1 MKKTNLLFIILLGF
15 LLPVAAFSQSKGQLS
30 GTLTDSSGKKPIVYA
45 TITVFDAKDTSI
57 ITYRLSDEQGK
68 FKVPSLPLQKEL
80 RAVITATGFAVWRK
94 EFTLSQES
102 PLLDLGAIK
111 MTVDVKEMEEVLV
124 VAERPPVVVR
134 KDTIEFNA
142 SAFKTL
148 PTALVEDLLKKFPG
162 VDVDKE
168 GNITVNG
175 RKVNKMLVEGKEFFG
190 SDPKIASKNLPANLI
205 DKVQV
210 TDDKEELQ
218 RNPDLTSGE
227 VGQVINLKL
236 KKEIR
241 KGWFGKLY
249 AGAGTEDRYEG
260 GGIVN
265 MFRDTLQVSL
275 LGYSNN
281 LNRSGFGIQDVMNI
295 GGFGRNNIS
304 MMMVSSD
311 GGFALNDISFGGL
324 ASNSIQRSSG
334 AGINTNTLL
343 GKKTTLSM
351 QYFFGQNKTTLG
363 QTINTQQFFNDTTIT
378 TRNNNNGESVDNSH
392 RISAYLKVKLDSL
405 STLEYRPSFTLSKTD
420 NNSLMQSASFSNYEP
435 KLNESRNEQQK
446 STDGFATTQDLLY
459 NRQFKKAGRTLF
471 VNLNFRFNSN
481 DADQYNNAENIFY
494 KIPSTTSLHQL
505 RSQDQNTIN
514 TRFFFNYNEPLSK
527 AWSLRVTQTVEY
539 FGNKDY
545 IDTYEFDPL
554 TGKYTTPDP
563 DLTNG
568 LKRTGWRNNTY
579 AGIRYKYK
587 KFSITPALTLKNLDI
602 DNRFRKDPSIKQNFN
617 YLLPA
622 LAINWDKWSLNY
634 NINVTEPNVTDL
646 QPVINNTNQLYL
658 QLGNP
663 SLKPTVAHSIS
674 INSYFFDMKR
684 SLNYS
689 FNSNLSI
696 SNDGVIRERTVDDD
710 GVQTTR
716 PINADGVWS
725 AYMSMNIRKQ
735 YKFGKQWKFSAG
747 ASLWGNYN
755 QGLVIVN
762 QNRSTSRNFTL
773 TPNANISLNWND
785 KVEFNQRYGPSYN
798 KSTYESNVYPSL
810 KVWRHTTSSELVV
823 RMPKRIVWESTLDYN
838 YNPQV
843 AQGIQK
849 TAYRWNAAVNFLFLK
864 QDKGQ
869 LKLSVYD
876 LLNQNISVSRVVRE
890 NYIQDTESI
899 ILKRYFL
906 LTFTY
911 NIRNFGGKVGGKE
924 RLLLF

>member
-1 MKKTNLLFIILLGF
+1 MIKTNLLIVILVSF
-15 LLPVAAFSQSKGQLS
+15 LLPFNAFSQSKGQIS
-30 GTLTDSSGKKPIVYA
+30 GTLTDSSGKKPVVYA
-45 TITVFDAKDTSI
+45 TITVFNAKDTSI

-68 FKVPSLPLQKEL
+68 FKVPSLPLQTEL
-80 RAVITATGFAVWRK
+80 RVVVTATGFAVWRK
-94 EFTLSQES
+94 EFTLTEQS
-102 PLLDLGAIK
+102 PLLELGLTK
-111 MTVDVKEMEEVLV
+111 MQVDIKEMEEVLL

-210 TDDKEELQ
+210 TDDKEEQQ
-218 RNPDLTSGE
+218 RNPDLSAGE
-227 VGQVINLKL
+227 LGQVINLKL
-236 KKEIR
+236 KKSIR
-241 KGWFGKLY
+241 QGWFGKLY

-281 LNRSGFGIQDVMNI
+281 LNRSGFSVQDVMNI
-295 GGFGRNNIS
+295 GGFSRNNINS
-304 MMMVSSD
+304 MAVSSD
-311 GGFALNDISFGGL
+311 GGFALNDISFGGMTQ
-324 ASNSIQRSSG
+324 NGIQRSTG
-334 AGINTNTLL
+334 AGVNANTLL

-351 QYFFGQNKTTLG
+351 QYFFGQNKTIVG
-363 QTINTQQFFNDTTIT
+363 QTVNTEQFFNDTTLT
-378 TRNNNNGESVDNSH
+378 TRSTNNGEATDNSH
-392 RISAYLKVKLDSL
+392 RLSAYLKVKLDSL
-405 STLEYRPSFTLSKTD
+405 STFEYRPSFTFSKTD
-420 NNSLMQSASFSNYEP
+420 NNYLMQSSSFSNYEP
-435 KLNESRNEQQK
+435 KLNESTNEQIK
-446 STDGFATTQDLLY
+446 STDGFSTSHDLLY

-471 VNLNFRFNSN
+471 ANLNFRLNTN
-481 DADQYNNAENIFY
+481 DGDQYNDAENIFY
-494 KIPSTTSLHQL
+494 KIPSTTTLHQL
-505 RSQDQNTIN
+505 RNQDQNTLN

-539 FGNKDY
+539 FSNKDY
-545 IDTYEFDPL
+545 IDTYEFDPA
-554 TGKYTTPDP
+554 TGEYTTPDP

-568 LKRTGWRNNTY
+568 LKRVGWRNNTY
-579 AGIRYKYK
+579 LGIRYKYK
-587 KFSITPALTLKNLDI
+587 KFIIGPALTLKNLDI

-622 LAINWDKWSLNY
+622 LAITWDKWNLNY

-646 QPVINNTNQLYL
+646 QPVINNTNPLYL

-663 SLKPTVAHSIS
+663 SLKPTVSHSIS
-674 INSYFFDMKR
+674 VNSYFFDLKR

-689 FNSNLSI
+689 FNTNLSI
-696 SNDGVIRERTVDDD
+696 SNDGVIRERTVDED
-710 GVQTTR
+710 GVQVTR
-716 PINADGVWS
+716 PINADGIWS
-725 AYMSMNIRKQ
+725 AYASMNIRKQ

-747 ASLWGNYN
+747 ASLWGNYT

-762 QNRSTSRNFTL
+762 QNRSTSRNL
-773 TPNANISLNWND
+773 SLSPSVNASFNWND
-785 KVEFNQRYGPSYN
+785 KVEFTQRYSPYYN
-798 KSTYESNVYPSL
+798 KSTYESDVYPAL
-810 KVWRHTTSSELVV
+810 KVWRHSTSSEFVV
-823 RMPKRIVWESTLDYN
+823 RLPKRIVWESSLDYN

-843 AQGIQK
+843 VEGIQK
-849 TAYRWNAAVNFLFLK
+849 TSYRWNAAVNFLFLK

-876 LLNQNISVSRVVRE
+876 LLDQNISVSRVVRE
-890 NYIQDTESI
+890 NFVQDTESI

-911 NIRNFGGKVGGKE
+911 NIRSFGGKVGGKE

>member
-1 MKKTNLLFIILLGF
+1 MIKANLFIIILISF
-15 LLPVAAFSQSKGQLS
+15 LLPVQAFSQSRGQLT
-30 GTLTDSSGKKPIVYA
+30 GTLTDSSGKKPVAYA
-45 TITVFDAKDTSI
+45 TITVFNAHDTSI
-57 ITYRLSDEQGK
+57 VTYRLSDEQGK

-94 EFTLSQES
+94 EFTLTEQS
-102 PLLDLGAIK
+102 PQLDLGSLK
-111 MTVDVKEMEEVLV
+111 MTMDIKEMEEVLLV
-124 VAERPPVVVR
+124 SERPPVVVR

-162 VDVDKE
+162 VDVDKD

-218 RNPDLTSGE
+218 RNPDLTPGE
-227 VGQVINLKL
+227 AGQVINLKL

-241 KGWFGKLY
+241 RGWFGKLY

-281 LNRSGFGIQDVMNI
+281 LNRSGFSVQDVMSI
-295 GGFGRNNIS
+295 GGFSRNNINS
-304 MMMVSSD
+304 IMVSSD

-324 ASNSIQRSSG
+324 GQNGVQRSTG
-334 AGINTNTLL
+334 AGINANTLL
-343 GKKTTLSM
+343 GKKTTLSL
-351 QYFFGQNKTTLG
+351 QYFFGQNKTTVG
-363 QTINTQQFFNDTTIT
+363 QVTNTEQFFNDTTLT
-378 TRNNNNGESVDNSH
+378 TRNTNNGETTDNSH
-392 RISAYLKVKLDSL
+392 RLSAYLKVKLDSL
-405 STLEYRPSFTLSKTD
+405 STLEFRPSFTLSKTD
-420 NNSLMQSASFSNYEP
+420 NNYLTQSNSFSNYEP
-435 KLNESRNEQQK
+435 KLNESTNEQQK
-446 STDGFATTQDLLY
+446 STDGFSTTQDLLY

-471 VNLNFRFNSN
+471 VNLNFRFNSS
-481 DADQYNNAENIFY
+481 DGEQYNDAENIFY
-494 KIPSTTSLHQL
+494 KIPSTTTLHQL
-505 RSQDQNTIN
+505 RNQDQNTLN

-527 AWSLRVTQTVEY
+527 DWSLRVTQTVEY
-539 FGNKDY
+539 FSNKDY
-545 IDTYEFDPL
+545 IDTYEYDPS
-554 TGKYTTPDP
+554 TGGYITPDP

-602 DNRFRKDPSIKQNFN
+602 NNRFRKDPSIKQNFN
-617 YLLPA
+617 YILPA
-622 LAINWDKWSLNY
+622 LAVTWDKWTLNY
-634 NINVTEPNVTDL
+634 NINVTEPNVGDL
-646 QPVINNTNQLYL
+646 QPVINNTNPLYL

-663 SLKPTVAHSIS
+663 SLKPTVSHNIT
-674 INSYFFDMKR
+674 INSYSFDMKR
-684 SLNYS
+684 SLNYN
-689 FNSNLSI
+689 FYTNFSI
-696 SNDGVIRERTVDDD
+696 SNDAVIRARTVDED
-710 GVQTTR
+710 GVQVTR
-716 PINADGVWS
+716 PINSDGVWS
-725 AYMSMNIRKQ
+725 GYASASIRKQ
-735 YKFGKQWKFSAG
+735 YKFSKQWKFSAG
-747 ASLWGNYN
+747 ANIWGNYT

-762 QNRSTSRNFTL
+762 QNRSTSRNLSL
-773 TPNANISLNWND
+773 TPSANVSFNWND
-785 KVEFNQRYGPSYN
+785 KIEFTQRYGPSYN
-798 KSTYESNVYPSL
+798 KSTYESNVYPAL
-810 KVWRHTTSSELVV
+810 KVWRHTTSSDLVV
-823 RMPKRIVWESTLDYN
+823 RMPKRIVWESSLEYN

-843 AQGIQK
+843 AEGIQK
-849 TAYRWNAAVNFLFLK
+849 TSYRWNAAVNFLFLK

-876 LLNQNISVSRVVRE
+876 LLNQNISVSRIVKE
-890 NYIQDTESI
+890 NYVQDTESV

-911 NIRNFGGKVGGKE
+911 NIRSFGGKVGGKE

>member
-1 MKKTNLLFIILLGF
+1 MIKTKLLILLLISVIF
-15 LLPVAAFSQSKGQLS
+15 SVNAFSQSKGQLS
-30 GTLTDSSGKKPIVYA
+30 GTLMDSSGKKPVVYA
-45 TITVFDAKDTSI
+45 TITVFNAKDTSI

-68 FKVPSLPLQKEL
+68 FKVPSLPLQTEL
-80 RAVITATGFAVWRK
+80 RAVITATGFAVLRK
-94 EFTLSQES
+94 EFTLTEQS
-102 PLLDLGAIK
+102 PLLDLGPTK
-111 MTVDVKEMEEVLV
+111 MEIDVKEMEEVLL

-218 RNPDLTSGE
+218 RNPDLTPGE
-227 VGQVINLKL
+227 AGQIINLKL
-236 KKEIR
+236 KKSI
-241 KGWFGKLY
+241 KQGWFGKLY

-281 LNRSGFGIQDVMNI
+281 LNRSGFSVQDVMNI
-295 GGFGRNNIS
+295 GGFSRNNLNS
-304 MMMVSSD
+304 MMVSSD

-324 ASNSIQRSSG
+324 TSNGIQRSTG
-334 AGINTNTLL
+334 AGINANTLL

-351 QYFFGQNKTTLG
+351 QYFFGQNKTIVG
-363 QTINTQQFFNDTTIT
+363 QTVNTEQFFNDTTLT
-378 TRNNNNGESVDNSH
+378 TRSTNNGETTDNSH
-392 RISAYLKVKLDSL
+392 RLSAYLKVKLDSL
-405 STLEYRPSFTLSKTD
+405 STFEYRPSFTLSKTD
-420 NNSLMQSASFSNYEP
+420 NNYLMQSASFSNYEP
-435 KLNESRNEQQK
+435 KLNESTNEQLK
-446 STDGFATTQDLLY
+446 STDGFSTTHDLLY

-471 VNLNFRFNSN
+471 VNLNFRLNSN
-481 DADQYNNAENIFY
+481 DGDQYNDAENIFY
-494 KIPSTTSLHQL
+494 KIPSTTTLHQL
-505 RSQDQNTIN
+505 RNQDQNTMN

-539 FGNKDY
+539 FSNKDY
-545 IDTYEFDPL
+545 IDTYEFDPA
-554 TGKYTTPDP
+554 TGEYTTPDP

-568 LKRTGWRNNTY
+568 LKRVGWRNNTY

-587 KFSITPALTLKNLDI
+587 KFSITPALTLKNLEI

-622 LAINWDKWSLNY
+622 LAITLDKWNLNY

-646 QPVINNTNQLYL
+646 QPVINNTNPLYL

-663 SLKPTVAHSIS
+663 SLKPTVSHSIS
-674 INSYFFDMKR
+674 INSYFFDLKR

-689 FNSNLSI
+689 FNTNLSI
-696 SNDGVIRERTVDDD
+696 SNDGVIRERTVDED
-710 GVQTTR
+710 GVQVTR
-716 PINADGVWS
+716 PINSDGIWS
-725 AYMSMNIRKQ
+725 AYASMNIRKQ
-735 YKFGKQWKFSAG
+735 YKFGKEWKFSAG
-747 ASLWGNYN
+747 ANLWATYS
-755 QGLVIVN
+755 QGLLIVN
-762 QNRSTSRNFTL
+762 QNRSTSRNL
-773 TPNANISLNWND
+773 LLSPSVNASFNWND
-785 KVEFNQRYGPSYN
+785 KIEFTQRYSPNYN
-798 KSTYESNVYPSL
+798 KSTYESNVYPAL
-810 KVWRHTTSSELVV
+810 KVWRHTTSSEFVV
-823 RMPKRIVWESTLDYN
+823 RMPRRLVWESSLDYN

-843 AQGIQK
+843 AEGIQK
-849 TAYRWNAAVNFLFLK
+849 TSYRWNAAVNFLFLK

-890 NYIQDTESI
+890 NYVQDTESI

-911 NIRNFGGKVGGKE
+911 NIRNFGSKVGGKE